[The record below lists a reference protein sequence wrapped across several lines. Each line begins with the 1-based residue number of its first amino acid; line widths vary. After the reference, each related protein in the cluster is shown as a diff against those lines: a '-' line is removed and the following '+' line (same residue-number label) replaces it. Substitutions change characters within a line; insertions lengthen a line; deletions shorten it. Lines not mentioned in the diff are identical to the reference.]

1 MPANGHI
8 PQFMDMIP
16 GNGNTLHS
24 SLAANFPASV
34 PNLRPSV
41 LGQVTPVPPPATAP
55 AALESAPVISA
66 ARAPNQYL
74 KAHAKRKA
82 NRTAEEKIKQTA
94 VKSATAVK
102 KAALKQ
108 ARGEFQEAQS
118 VAKKPRHMWSDASS
132 LELLHLYKTIKDEHT
147 ELDNKVAGFMKFVKY
162 FASQESEKQHF
173 PLLAS
178 LTLDQ
183 MTSRYKAIMVIYR
196 KVKDIIDRSGSGGLH
211 VALESE
217 GLAESLWDFLLEM
230 HSGNPAADGF
240 GQGELG
246 DLPAEPNSETGDT
259 DWDDGKGAPIAE
271 SEDEVDVLP
280 PPPAPKRRKQGKKL
294 RPSDQLTAAEQA
306 MDSATSD
313 DDLRDPPTATSMP
326 RAATVVERR
335 APNTHQV
342 EEIMDSISE
351 LATTVDE
358 DGPGPNKRPHA
369 HAAQEVPPQI
379 PDRVW
384 VWIELRSGVYC

>member
-74 KAHAKRKA
+74 KVHAKRKA
-82 NRTAEEKIKQTA
+82 NRTAEEVSRAEDAAAVTLAQKIKQTV

-118 VAKKPRHMWSDASS
+118 VAKKPWHMWSDALS

-147 ELDNKVAGFMKFVKY
+147 KLNNKVAGFMKFVKY
-162 FASQESEKQHF
+162 FASRESEKQHF

-183 MTSRYKAIMVIYR
+183 MTSCYKAIMVIYR
-196 KVKDIIDRSGSGGLH
+196 KVKDIIDCLGSSGLH
-211 VALESE
+211 VSM
-217 GLAESLWDFLLEM
+217 G
-230 HSGNPAADGF
+230 
-240 GQGELG
+240 
-246 DLPAEPNSETGDT
+246 
-259 DWDDGKGAPIAE
+259 GKSW
-271 SEDEVDVLP
+271 SEDTVRLVDTCPGLVEASEV
-280 PPPAPKRRKQGKKL
+280 
-294 RPSDQLTAAEQA
+294 
-306 MDSATSD
+306 
-313 DDLRDPPTATSMP
+313 
-326 RAATVVERR
+326 
-335 APNTHQV
+335 
-342 EEIMDSISE
+342 
-351 LATTVDE
+351 
-358 DGPGPNKRPHA
+358 
-369 HAAQEVPPQI
+369 
-379 PDRVW
+379 
-384 VWIELRSGVYC
+384 